1 VAVAV
6 AVVAGKYTNTCQPFY
21 SPDTHHTH
29 HHIER
34 NKQRKE
40 TQCGV
45 VWKEGEHILPV
56 TDTAVGVGVQ
66 VVVTVS
72 MLMTVVSGPAVAVA
86 VSVDVTVVVSVSV
99 SAEVSV
105 CAAASP
111 ARVVRPGRSERR
123 IVAGCLSGWF

>member
-1 VAVAV
+1 VAVAVAVAV

-21 SPDTHHTH
+21 YSPDTHHTH
-29 HHIER
+29 TTTLKGT
-34 NKQRKE
+34 NKEKKHSVV
-40 TQCGV
+40 V

-99 SAEVSV
+99 SA
-105 CAAASP
+105 
-111 ARVVRPGRSERR
+111 
-123 IVAGCLSGWF
+123 